1 MPATDPTTQIVD
13 VLVTRLQESH
23 EVSVYDAIERLV
35 KAGEAV
41 GLDADALVRMLDRGM
56 RLEELLELIAVQ
68 MEGLRTATDLAVE
81 WPAAA

>member
-41 GLDADALVRMLDRGM
+41 GLDADGLVRMLDRGM
-56 RLEELLELIAVQ
+56 RLEELLELIAAQ

-81 WPAAA
+81 RPAAA

>member
-1 MPATDPTTQIVD
+1 LPATDPTTQIVD

>member
-1 MPATDPTTQIVD
+1 LPATDPTTQIVD

-41 GLDADALVRMLDRGM
+41 GLDADGLVRMLDRGM

>member
-41 GLDADALVRMLDRGM
+41 GLDADGLVRMLDRGM

-68 MEGLRTATDLAVE
+68 MEGLRTATNLAVE
-81 WPAAA
+81 RPAAA